1 MSSKSIRSG
10 NATKKKGGGLIPIVG
25 ICCAAVLVGAVAF
38 LGQDEKPDNKP
49 DDKRNVVINKENLE
63 EVLNN
68 MAEEDFVPLGSYEA
82 KMSSNWVFADGKS
95 ASENAYV
102 ENVVANSHD
111 VYFDIM
117 LSDTKERIYASP
129 VLPIGSH
136 LEAITLDKDLD
147 AGTYDCIL
155 EYHLVDEEQNTI
167 STVSFA
173 LTIIVQN

>member
-10 NATKKKGGGLIPIVG
+10 NATKKKGGGIIPIVG
-25 ICCAAVLVGAVAF
+25 ICCAVVLVGAVVF
-38 LGQDEKPDNKP
+38 LGQDEP
-49 DDKRNVVINKENLE
+49 DDKRNVVVNQENLDE
-63 EVLNN
+63 ILKD
-68 MAEEDFVPLGSYEA
+68 MAEDEFVPVGSYQA
-82 KMSSNWVFADGKS
+82 RMSSDWVFADGTS

-102 ENVVANSHD
+102 ENVAANSHD

-117 LSDTKERIYASP
+117 LSDTNERIYASP

-147 AGTYDCIL
+147 AGTYDCIMK
-155 EYHLVDEEQNTI
+155 YHLVDEEQNTV

>member
-10 NATKKKGGGLIPIVG
+10 NATKKKGGEIIPIVG
-25 ICCAAVLVGAVAF
+25 ICCAVVLVGAVVF
-38 LGQDEKPDNKP
+38 LGQDEPE
-49 DDKRNVVINKENLE
+49 DKRNVVVNQENLD
-63 EVLNN
+63 EVLAD
-68 MAEEDFVPLGSYEA
+68 MAEDDFVPIGSYEA
-82 KMSSNWVFADGKS
+82 TMSSNWVFADGTS
-95 ASENAYV
+95 ASKNAYV
-102 ENVVANSHD
+102 ENVVANTHD

-136 LEAITLDKDLD
+136 LEAITLDEDLD

-155 EYHLVDEEQNTI
+155 EYHLVDENQNTV

-173 LTIIVQN
+173 LTIIVEN

>member
-10 NATKKKGGGLIPIVG
+10 NATKKKGGGLIPVVG
-25 ICCAAVLVGAVAF
+25 ICCATVLVGAVVL
-38 LGQDEKPDNKP
+38 LGQGESEP
-49 DDKRNVVINKENLE
+49 DDKRNVVINHENLE
-63 EVLNN
+63 EVLKD
-68 MAEEDFVPLGSYEA
+68 MSASDFVPLGSYEA
-82 KMSSNWVFADGKS
+82 KMSSNWIFEDGTS

-102 ENVVANSHD
+102 ENVVANTHD

-117 LSDTKERIYASP
+117 LSDTNERIYASP
-129 VLPIGSH
+129 VLPVGSY

-147 AGTYDCIL
+147 AGTYDCVM

-167 STVSFA
+167 STVNFA

>member
-10 NATKKKGGGLIPIVG
+10 NATKKKGGGLVPIVG
-25 ICCAAVLVGAVAF
+25 ICCAMVLVGAVVF
-38 LGQDEKPDNKP
+38 LGQDEEP
-49 DDKRNVVINKENLE
+49 DDKRNVVVNQENLE

-95 ASENAYV
+95 ASKNAYV
-102 ENVVANSHD
+102 ENVVANTHD
-111 VYFDIM
+111 VYFDIL

-136 LEAITLDKDLD
+136 LKAITLDKDLD